1 MYIKEAVMINVGDIF
16 ISKECNTKLRV
27 LSYTGEGFVQNCY
40 CLLETDDNCWNGYHS
55 SLHIEEHYT
64 KLESL

>member
-1 MYIKEAVMINVGDIF
+1 MIDVGDVF
-16 ISKECNTKLRV
+16 MNTQHPKMLRV
-27 LSYTGEGFVQNCY
+27 LSYTGEGFDQNCY

-55 SLHIEEHYT
+55 ALHIEEHYT

>member
-1 MYIKEAVMINVGDIF
+1 MINVGDVF

-27 LSYTGEGFVQNCY
+27 LSYTGEGFYQSCY
-40 CLLETDDNCWNGYHS
+40 CALEKDGECWNWSHT
-55 SLHIEEHYT
+55 SLYIDRFYT

>member
-1 MYIKEAVMINVGDIF
+1 METVVINVGDVF

-27 LSYTGEGFVQNCY
+27 LSYTGEGFYQSCY
-40 CLLETDDNCWNGYHS
+40 CALEKDGECWNWSHT
-55 SLHIEEHYT
+55 SLYIDRFYT

>member
-1 MYIKEAVMINVGDIF
+1 MELAMNDVGDVF
-16 ISKECNTKLRV
+16 ISKESNTMLRV
-27 LSYTGEGFVQNCY
+27 LSYTGEGFDQNCY
-40 CLLETDDNCWNGYHS
+40 CLLETDGNCWNGYHS